1 MAHGHFKINPIY
13 INLDKTHLRLNNTP
27 LIPIIEQV
35 MTTLTLIQPDDWHI
49 HLRDSLALKTTVP
62 HAAASFNR
70 VICMPNLVPP
80 VKTAKDALAY
90 RERILTALEQSD
102 ISQTRKDAFDPRM
115 VLYLTDHTT
124 ALDIKDAVQTGVV
137 SAVKL
142 YPAGATTNSAD
153 GVTDILGRSAVF
165 EAMQT
170 YGLPLL
176 VHGEVTHHNIDI
188 FDREKRFLDDVLS
201 VIIKNFPALKIVME
215 HITTADAADF
225 CLAQDSHIAATITP
239 QHLLF
244 NRNHLLVGGVKPHFY
259 CLPILKRANH
269 QERLLQVATSG
280 NPKFFLGTD
289 SAPHATHTKEAAC
302 GCAGCYSAPHALPL
316 YATAFENVNALDKLE
331 NFASIFG
338 ANFYGLPVNNST
350 ITLVKKDNPIV
361 QNYPYLN
368 NETLTPLLAG
378 QTITWAIQ

>member
-1 MAHGHFKINPIY
+1 
-13 INLDKTHLRLNNTP
+13 
-27 LIPIIEQV
+27 
-35 MTTLTLIQPDDWHI
+35 MTLQTLTIKAPDDWHI
-49 HLRDSLALKTTVP
+49 HLRDNDALATTVP
-62 HAAASFNR
+62 HAAASFHR

-80 VKTAKDALAY
+80 VKTAQQALAY
-90 RERILTALEQSD
+90 RQRILDALANCALDDEHK
-102 ISQTRKDAFDPRM
+102 RRFDPRM
-115 VLYLTDHTT
+115 VLYLTDHTS
-124 ALDIKDAVQTGVV
+124 ADDIKSATDTGVV

-153 GVTDILGRSAVF
+153 GVTDILGRNDVF
-165 EAMQT
+165 EAMQK

-176 VHGEVTHHNIDI
+176 VHGEVTHHDVDI

-201 VIIKNFPALKIVME
+201 VIIKNFPNLKIVME

-225 CLAQDSHIAATITP
+225 CLAQGEHIGATITP

-269 QERLLQVATSG
+269 QKRLLEVATSG

-289 SAPHATHTKEAAC
+289 SAPHATHTKENAC

-316 YATAFENVNALDKLE
+316 YAAAFDSANALDKLE
-331 NFASIFG
+331 NFASVFG
-338 ANFYGLPVNNST
+338 AKFYGLPVNTDT
-350 ITLVKKDNPIV
+350 ITLIKKEQIV
-361 QNYPYLN
+361 PNAYPYLDGK
-368 NETLTPLLAG
+368 TLTPLLAG
-378 QTITWAIQ
+378 QTLAWSIHE